1 MSSPY
6 LTRRAVLV
14 SGAALA
20 VHSALGL
27 PTGRMTRLPMA
38 RAHDMTEIIN
48 KYIAAE
54 LALSE
59 HLVTDAMPLETL
71 YRHVLAQ
78 EHGVEVQ
85 HAVDSVGSL
94 GFRDTALIEVRL
106 IMAVEEFFDAGIP
119 IEDLDTMRTVGDL
132 QALLLPQIADRA
144 ALEAL
149 YQRYPAVVEQ
159 AIQTFTNAAFAA
171 PSLHHLLQT
180 LPGQASHGAVD
191 GNS

>member
-1 MSSPY
+1 MPNPY

-27 PTGRMTRLPMA
+27 PTGRMTPLPMA

-54 LALSE
+54 LALPAP
-59 HLVTDAMPLETL
+59 LVTDAMFLETL
-71 YRHVLAQ
+71 YRHALAQ
-78 EHGVEVQ
+78 EQGVEVQ
-85 HAVDSVGSL
+85 HVVDQVGSL
-94 GFRDTALIEVRL
+94 GIRETDVIAFGL
-106 IMAVEEFFDAGIP
+106 IMGVEAFFDAEIP
-119 IEDLDTMRTVGDL
+119 IEALDTMRTVGDL
-132 QALLLPQIADRA
+132 QALLLPQIAARA

-149 YQRYPAVVEQ
+149 YQRCPAVVEQ
-159 AIQTFTNAAFAA
+159 AIQTFTNASFAA
-171 PSLHHLLQT
+171 PPLHNLLQT
-180 LPGQASHGAVD
+180 LPGQGSHRVVD